1 MVCPGE
7 PIMALVNG
15 QACLDVLK
23 VFLFVRQP
31 KEVFPNS
38 PGLPGDC
45 PANNNLEILVLVC
58 LFLFLAVRI
67 QPEGQTLFMGIAQL
81 GHRETNQGDQV

>member
-1 MVCPGE
+1 MPSNYDINTMVCPGE

-23 VFLFVRQP
+23 VFLFVQQP
-31 KEVFPNS
+31 KEVFLNS

-45 PANNNLEILVLVC
+45 PANNLEIPMLVC
-58 LFLFLAVRI
+58 LFLFLAV
-67 QPEGQTLFMGIAQL
+67 
-81 GHRETNQGDQV
+81 

>member
-1 MVCPGE
+1 
-7 PIMALVNG
+7 MALVNG

-23 VFLFVRQP
+23 VFLFVQQP

-45 PANNNLEILVLVC
+45 PANNLEIPMLVC

-67 QPEGQTLFMGIAQL
+67 QLERQTLFMGIAQL